1 MRITVRDAKKTVGTR
16 SHNRVL
22 WEGINVDIDTG
33 ERVCITGESGC
44 GKSTLLNCIGLLEK
58 FDAGQLFLNGV
69 DLTQASTRTKMRFRR
84 ETIGYLFQD
93 YALIDNETVAQ
104 NVTLAARSNAKKS
117 PQSLHTALEIVGLRG
132 REQEKVYQL
141 SGGEQ
146 QRVAIARLLV
156 RQPDIVLADEPT
168 ASLDRGNA
176 TTILEQLDILAA
188 KGASI
193 VIVSHDPWVVE
204 QCDRTVELKKNV

>member
-22 WEGINVDIDTG
+22 WEGINVDIDAG